1 MKWLSTE
8 ADLRTVMPT
17 ELPRGWVFE
26 DWWSLLRGSP
36 GRHSARIYLNGHGS
50 DHELR
55 FLVWHPTAK
64 SLPCLACGGAGRVS
78 RPQRKPDNIFTGLFK
93 GPVEDYDAA
102 DEGGLR
108 RCLHGGCRN
117 GRVDPRYG
125 ASNSFIRAPGLLE
138 RHPGMSDRL
147 GARPQPGRDPGCAGL
162 DRVAVPQTL
171 GR

>member
-1 MKWLSTE
+1 MVPSERFSRT
-8 ADLRTVMPT
+8 ALRTHLPQRAWIRSRAAVLGLAPHSQ
-17 ELPRGWVFE
+17 ELALP
-26 DWWSLLRGSP
+26 SL
-36 GRHSARIYLNGHGS
+36 
-50 DHELR
+50 
-55 FLVWHPTAK
+55 W
-64 SLPCLACGGAGRVS
+64 GGAGRVS

-147 GARPQPGRDPGCAGL
+147 GARGLSSPSLEETLAVLDWTEWLYPKLLAGEAL
-162 DRVAVPQTL
+162 
-171 GR
+171 